1 MAEKKTL
8 ATYESIMKDLKA
20 GIYSPVYLLMG
31 EEAFFID
38 KISDYIADNILS
50 DEERDFNQAVVF
62 GSDVTPAQVA
72 DMAREYPVMPSQ
84 HRVIVVKEAQNFRTW
99 DAVEKYLDRPV
110 KSTILVLCHKNGSVD
125 RRKKIVAKAEVAGV
139 VFESKKKKDYE
150 LPAFI
155 ENYLKMRGVAIEKKA
170 AAMVAECVGSDI
182 ARLVSE
188 LDKVMLSLPKDG
200 DRRITPET
208 VERQVGVS
216 KDFNVFE
223 LRNAIVAKDVFKANQ
238 IVNYFDKNPKAA
250 SLYSYLP
257 MLFNY
262 FQGLMVAFYAP
273 DRNNEKSL
281 AAYMEARSVWSV
293 KDYMVGMRNYTAMK
307 ALQII
312 SKIREIDAKSKGVDN
327 PNTDTGDLV
336 KELIFFILH

>member
-50 DEERDFNQAVVF
+50 AEERDFNQTVVF

-99 DAVEKYLDRPV
+99 DAVEKYLDHPV
-110 KSTILVLCHKNGSVD
+110 KSTVLVLCHKNGSVD

-155 ENYLKMRGVAIEKKA
+155 ANYIKTRGAAIDNKA

-182 ARLVSE
+182 ARLISE
-188 LDKVMLSLPKDG
+188 LDKVMISLPKNG
-200 DRRITPET
+200 DRRITPEI
-208 VERQVGVS
+208 VERQVGVN

-223 LRNAIVAKDVFKANQ
+223 LRNAIVSKDVFKANQ

-257 MLFNY
+257 LLFSY
-262 FQGLMVAFYAP
+262 FQGLMVAYYAP
-273 DRNNEKSL
+273 DRNNDKSL
-281 AAYMEARSVWSV
+281 AAYMEARNVWAV
-293 KDYMVGMRNYTAMK
+293 KDYVTGMRNYTAMK
-307 ALQII
+307 TLQII

-327 PNTDTGDLV
+327 PNTEAGDLV
-336 KELIFFILH
+336 KELIFFIMH